1 MKRKERMQ
9 KAASEDTLIYVQE
22 IIGSYRSMKER
33 IVSFE
38 KKHSSLLELS
48 GVNMNAFLPE
58 SIPSE
63 DLFVEPD
70 IPPKDKEGVSR
81 YLHEKERVYLL
92 ERGVALLEDEE
103 IRGVARESFLE
114 QKSRSE
120 IGRKWCVSIATVT
133 RRRQE
138 AKILIAQYVDSYMKW
153 KVEKLFY

>member
-1 MKRKERMQ
+1 M
-9 KAASEDTLIYVQE
+9 
-22 IIGSYRSMKER
+22 
-33 IVSFE
+33 
-38 KKHSSLLELS
+38 ELS

-120 IGRKWCVSIATVT
+120 IGEKWCVSIATVT

>member
-33 IVSFE
+33 TVSFE

-58 SIPSE
+58 SIHSE

-114 QKSRSE
+114 QKS
-120 IGRKWCVSIATVT
+120 
-133 RRRQE
+133 
-138 AKILIAQYVDSYMKW
+138 
-153 KVEKLFY
+153 

>member
-1 MKRKERMQ
+1 M
-9 KAASEDTLIYVQE
+9 
-22 IIGSYRSMKER
+22 
-33 IVSFE
+33 
-38 KKHSSLLELS
+38 LS
-48 GVNMNAFLPE
+48 GSSTLAVLIPE
-58 SIPSE
+58 NLCREINE
-63 DLFVEPD
+63 D
-70 IPPKDKEGVSR
+70 
-81 YLHEKERVYLL
+81 LL